1 MEVKMKKIIILGA
14 GMVGGAIAADLSKS
28 YSVTSADL
36 NEARL
41 SELKNSFNINTVKV
55 DLSDSDQIKKLVNSF
70 DLVIGAVPGFMGFNT
85 LKAVLEAGKDVV
97 DISFFGEDPFELD
110 ELAKEN
116 NVTAVVDCGVAP
128 GCSNIILGFHSSQM
142 KIEEFECYVGGLP
155 FKRTLPFQYK
165 APFSPIDVI
174 EEYTRPA
181 RMVENY
187 KVVTKEALSEPELIE
202 FDEVGTLEAFNTDG
216 LRSLIKTI
224 NAPNMKEKTLRYPG
238 HISQMK
244 FLKDAG
250 YFDAAPIL
258 IGDISIKPIELS
270 AKILFP
276 HWRLEENEKEFT
288 IMRVIVKGN
297 ENGISK
303 TFIYDLFDTFDEKT
317 KTSSMARTTGYTCTA
332 AANLLLNKEFTRK
345 GICSPEYIG
354 MENGCK
360 EKIFSYLSEREIYFR
375 TIIK

>member
-1 MEVKMKKIIILGA
+1 MKKIIILGA
-14 GMVGGAIAADLSKS
+14 GMVGGAIAADLSNS

-41 SELKNSFNINTVKV
+41 TELKNSFNINTVKV
-55 DLSDSDQIKKLVNSF
+55 DLSDSNRIKKLVNNF

-116 NVTAVVDCGVAP
+116 NVTAIVDCGVAP

-142 KIEEFECYVGGLP
+142 EIEEFKCYVGGLP
-155 FKRTLPFQYK
+155 FKRTYPFQYK

-187 KVVTKEALSEPELIE
+187 KVVVKEALSEPELIE

-224 NAPNMKEKTLRYPG
+224 ISPNMKEKTLRYPG

-250 YFDAAPIL
+250 YFDTAPIL
-258 IGDISIKPIELS
+258 IDDISIKPIELS

-297 ENGISK
+297 ENGIIK

-332 AANLLLNKEFTRK
+332 AANLLLNNEFTRK
-345 GICSPEYIG
+345 GICPPEYIG
-354 MENGCK
+354 MEKGCK
-360 EKIFSYLSEREIYFR
+360 EKIFSYLSERKIYYKK
-375 TIIK
+375 IIK